1 MDSLSGTKW
10 AIYKLDFD
18 KLIIQRTFKVKITR
32 SNNMIIVVRMRE
44 WLKFR
49 LYFKMIVCIV
59 PTPAN
64 ATESLPF
71 NKLIHLY
78 LNKEI
83 SIELRLN
90 YTNLTI

>member
-44 WLKFR
+44 
-49 LYFKMIVCIV
+49 
-59 PTPAN
+59 
-64 ATESLPF
+64 
-71 NKLIHLY
+71 
-78 LNKEI
+78 
-83 SIELRLN
+83 
-90 YTNLTI
+90 